1 MILGYAQTATRFGD
15 KEFNFN
21 QAAEL
26 LKDVKADLIV
36 LPELF
41 ATGYTF
47 VSREEAA
54 GLAEEL
60 DGPTL
65 LFLKGL
71 AKKTG
76 GALTAGFVEKEGTKI
91 YNSQALV
98 SERGVIGVYRK
109 LHLFNREKLLF
120 TPGNLP
126 LKVYSVK
133 GVKIGMM
140 ICFDWIFPE
149 TARTLALL
157 GAEVIA
163 HGTNLVLPY
172 CQKAMVTRCLENRV
186 FAVTANRIGREK
198 RGGDDFTFTGA
209 SQITAF
215 NGEVLSSAPENRV
228 FVDTVEIEVERAGNK
243 RINEFNDLLADRR
256 KEFYFNT

>member
-1 MILGYAQTATRFGD
+1 MIIGYAQTAPRFGE
-15 KEFNFN
+15 KEYNFN

-47 VSREEAA
+47 ASKGEAA
-54 GLAEEL
+54 DLAEEL

-65 LFLKGL
+65 LFLKNL
-71 AKKTG
+71 AQKTG
-76 GALTAGFVEKEGTKI
+76 GVLAAGFVEKEGTEI

-98 SERGVIGVYRK
+98 SEKGVIGVYRK
-109 LHLFNREKLLF
+109 LHLFNREKLWF
-120 TPGNLP
+120 TPGNLA
-126 LKVYSVK
+126 LKVHTVK

-149 TARTLALL
+149 TVRSLALL
-157 GAEVIA
+157 GADVIA
-163 HGTNLVLPY
+163 HGANLVMPY

-198 RGGDDFTFTGA
+198 RGDDDFTFTGA
-209 SQITAF
+209 SQVTAF
-215 NGEVLSSAPENRV
+215 NGQVLSSAPKTCI
-228 FVDTVEIEVERAGNK
+228 FIDTVKIEVDRARDKCINK
-243 RINEFNDLLADRR
+243 FNDILADRR
-256 KEFYFNT
+256 KEFYFKP

>member
-1 MILGYAQTATRFGD
+1 MIIGYVQTATRFGE
-15 KEFNFN
+15 KEFNFS

-26 LKDVKADLIV
+26 LKNVKADLIV

-47 VSREEAA
+47 VSKDEAA
-54 GLAEEL
+54 ELAEEL

-65 LFLKGL
+65 LFLRGL
-71 AKKTG
+71 AQETG
-76 GALTAGFVEKEGTKI
+76 GVLTAGFVEKEGTKI

-109 LHLFNREKLLF
+109 LHLYNREKLWF

-149 TARTLALL
+149 TARSLALL
-157 GAEVIA
+157 GADVIA
-163 HGTNLVLPY
+163 HGANLVLPY

-198 RGGDDFTFTGA
+198 RGEDDFTFTGS
-209 SQITAF
+209 SQVTAF
-215 NGEVLSSAPENRV
+215 NGEVLSSAPENQV
-228 FVDTVEIEVERAGNK
+228 FIDTVEIEVERAGDK
-243 RINEFNDLLADRR
+243 RINKFNDVLADRR
-256 KEFYFNT
+256 KEFYINA